1 MAFPGKA
8 VLFVEGQITP
18 RPRLPE
24 PLNTIWQRHLVRS
37 LGLIDIDRVV
47 GINKKNLL
55 VMEPA
60 QVNKK
65 KLSGVGMVGL
75 DQRIAAELERDQFD
89 VAVIAWDLL
98 PPDPSGP
105 TCRWEEVLNLYRG
118 LSESQ
123 ALPSDPWRRWA
134 KSRYDALSKRKKR
147 RNPNTPVLE
156 TGAVLAVCMEPT
168 FESLLIV
175 CEQTIR
181 RTLGVKDRGQG
192 KWPKWNE
199 HHPRPEELLQLA
211 IKVARDVEPKPRAI
225 KLVRGDMNTA
235 KHEWGEYFLR
245 NMIQDPRCLEKVR
258 RHRTAARLVELLARG
273 R

>member
-8 VLFVEGQITP
+8 VLFVEGEITP

-24 PLNTIWQRHLVRS
+24 PLNTIWQRHLVTS

-65 KLSGVGMVGL
+65 QLSGTGMVGL

-89 VAVIAWDLL
+89 VAVIAWDLQ
-98 PPDPSGP
+98 PPDPSAP
-105 TCRWEEVLNLYRG
+105 TCRWEEVLKLYRG

-147 RNPNTPVLE
+147 RNPNP
-156 TGAVLAVCMEPT
+156 
-168 FESLLIV
+168 
-175 CEQTIR
+175 
-181 RTLGVKDRGQG
+181 
-192 KWPKWNE
+192 
-199 HHPRPEELLQLA
+199 PRP
-211 IKVARDVEPKPRAI
+211 
-225 KLVRGDMNTA
+225 
-235 KHEWGEYFLR
+235 
-245 NMIQDPRCLEKVR
+245 
-258 RHRTAARLVELLARG
+258 
-273 R
+273 

>member
-8 VLFVEGQITP
+8 VLFVEGEITP
-18 RPRLPE
+18 CPRLPE

-105 TCRWEEVLNLYRG
+105 TIACYSAAISSEPGSATGCRCGGIAGRWTKPVAATQFVA
-118 LSESQ
+118 S
-123 ALPSDPWRRWA
+123 RR
-134 KSRYDALSKRKKR
+134 KPICCGGGD
-147 RNPNTPVLE
+147 
-156 TGAVLAVCMEPT
+156 
-168 FESLLIV
+168 
-175 CEQTIR
+175 
-181 RTLGVKDRGQG
+181 LG
-192 KWPKWNE
+192 NCIS
-199 HHPRPEELLQLA
+199 A
-211 IKVARDVEPKPRAI
+211 
-225 KLVRGDMNTA
+225 
-235 KHEWGEYFLR
+235 
-245 NMIQDPRCLEKVR
+245 
-258 RHRTAARLVELLARG
+258 
-273 R
+273 